1 MTSFSNPNEFDK
13 ERMICN
19 IMDNYQ
25 KHCEVL
31 RSVSPELL
39 RLYWIKSNSLVQDT
53 MEYLESEKLRLR
65 PTTIVHQYE
74 NHGTWKKKSICFPCY
89 TERIKISLL
98 YMYQLN
104 FVTNY
109 LKPFKLVLSNPMLG
123 QVGSRPQRWKMGW
136 SQKGLKFGF
145 NPILIIL
152 I

>member
-74 NHGTWKKKSICFPCY
+74 NHGTWKKKSTCFPCY

-98 YMYQLN
+98 YMYQLHFATIFWIDLN
-104 FVTNY
+104 FCSQVRCWVRSGWDLSVEKWVKSGRVD
-109 LKPFKLVLSNPMLG
+109 LKKDSNWDSTL
-123 QVGSRPQRWKMGW
+123 
-136 SQKGLKFGF
+136 
-145 NPILIIL
+145 
-152 I
+152 